1 MKVTVS
7 KKNKPINKKFDQNKA
22 QYYLDREL
30 LRFRLYSQEMLINM
44 SFNWKKCFIGKQL
57 GRKEAATIKRFE
69 YSPLGN
75 ELKKQ
80 NGIAKY

>member
-7 KKNKPINKKFDQNKA
+7 KKNKTINKKFDQNKA

-44 SFNWKKCFIGKQL
+44 SFNWKKMF
-57 GRKEAATIKRFE
+57 
-69 YSPLGN
+69 YW
-75 ELKKQ
+75 
-80 NGIAKY
+80 